1 MIPYVIAILFS
12 LTSVV
17 TASDDEAGKSVE
29 KSAEITSEDLWG
41 SSGSDFEKVFESD
54 HHKSSPNMSKALELI
69 RKNIVKFRYDRPFD
83 QYAVFSELRDI
94 FSEDEFPSGELMAF
108 IADAMEIKSKYPLI
122 LEFVI
127 RSEYARKAVKEKINS
142 TEALQLASSEYIY
155 LPRFIL
161 REKIPENQINEIVS
175 DLGCGVIWK
184 DRAKYIFALN
194 KYFGKNK
201 VTISNEL
208 KRFPKQVQRYF
219 ELLEEISKFFEGSY
233 NHLKYKI
240 AQDFYYGDV
249 SEEKIMKIFSLSKE
263 EWNNLIKP
271 NNYKSF

>member
-17 TASDDEAGKSVE
+17 TASDGEADKSVE
-29 KSAEITSEDLWG
+29 KSVEITSEDLWG
-41 SSGSDFEKVFESD
+41 SSGVDFERIFESD
-54 HHKSSPNMSKALELI
+54 HHKASPNMSKALELI

-83 QYAVFSELRDI
+83 QYAIFSELRDI
-94 FSEDEFPSGELMAF
+94 FSEDEFPGGELMEF

-142 TEALQLASSEYIY
+142 IEALQLASSEYIY
-155 LPRFIL
+155 LPKFIL
-161 REKIPENQINEIVS
+161 REKITENQINEIVS

-194 KYFGKNK
+194 NYLGKNK
-201 VTISNEL
+201 VTISNNL

-219 ELLEEISKFFEGSY
+219 ELLAEVSKFFEGSY

-249 SEEKIMKIFSLSKE
+249 PEEKIMKIFSLSKD
-263 EWNNLIKP
+263 EWKSLIKP
-271 NNYKSF
+271 KDYKSF

>member
-17 TASDDEAGKSVE
+17 TASDDESSKSVE